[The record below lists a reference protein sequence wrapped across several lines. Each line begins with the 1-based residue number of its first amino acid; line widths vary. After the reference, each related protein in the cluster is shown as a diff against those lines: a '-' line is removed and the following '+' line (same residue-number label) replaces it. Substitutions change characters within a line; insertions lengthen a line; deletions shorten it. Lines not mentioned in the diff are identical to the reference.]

1 MPLNDFAPATR
12 AWFASAFPGGPTPVQ
27 QRAWAA
33 IRRGENALVV
43 APTGSGKTLA
53 AFLAAINRLVQD
65 AASERDA
72 PRDGHGPTGRP
83 TRTASV
89 GKARSRSARASR
101 RGVRVLYVS
110 PLKALGV
117 DVERNLRR
125 PLAGI
130 TAAAAELGSPA
141 VPVSVG
147 VRSGDTPAAER
158 RRLATRPPDILITTP
173 ESLYLMLT
181 SAVRATLRTVETVIV
196 DEIHSFAGAKRGTHL
211 ALSLERLDNLLKRPA
226 QRIGLSATVAPRA
239 EIARFLGGA
248 RPVTVIADDEP
259 ATPEVSVVV
268 PVADMTRVPATAD
281 RRSRMDRALASPLG
295 RGGRGGWGDR
305 GRVGQGGWGRAGRPG
320 RGDDAQAWRSDRALR
335 RAMAAGAAGPIDL
348 AGSAGLAGSAH
359 PAGPVNPAGPAGLAG
374 PVGSSGGGVDPAGLA
389 GPASPS
395 GGGDPSGPGDP
406 AGPGGTTASRGNG
419 GTAGQ
424 TTASIWPHIEEA
436 ILDQVLAHR
445 TTLVF
450 VNSRGAC
457 ERLTAHLNE
466 AWAMRVAAG
475 EGLGRSGGAS
485 REDEA
490 IGAVGGAGESG
501 ASREEPLAG
510 PPAGGAPTPAD
521 ITVEPTALTGAPSG
535 SARAAAVDADS
546 GRADSVEP
554 ACAPSAAPAE
564 PARHHESWEMARAC
578 GSPAPAEP
586 VLHHESWEM
595 GETRRSQ
602 ALPEGVPV
610 IARAHHG
617 SVSKEQRLAVER
629 ALKAGELRCVVATA
643 SLELGIDVG
652 SIDIVL
658 QVAPPPSV
666 ASGLQRVGRA
676 DHRVGGRPRGTI
688 YPIERTQLIDAVVAA
703 EGMRAG
709 AIERTVLVTNALDV
723 LAQQT
728 VAAASIEDLNADAW
742 YATVR
747 RAAPYAE
754 LPRAAFDSVLELLS
768 GGFASAD
775 LADLAPRL
783 TWDRDSGTL
792 TARPGA
798 QRAAVTASGTIP
810 DRGAFPVVLPEGAQD
825 GGRRRVGELD
835 EEMVNETAVGDI
847 ITLGTT
853 SWRVREIGADRVV
866 VDPAPGRSA
875 RLPFWRGEG
884 PGRPAATGAAKGAF
898 LREAAGL
905 VEGAGAGTASAVV
918 TGPLAQ
924 PDGPAVQPANSGASP
939 DAGAGPLAQL
949 AGPAVQ
955 PANPGAASAGPLA
968 RPDAGAG
975 PAAVP
980 ALVSRLAAAGLDAS
994 ARSNLIALLRE
1005 QRAATGVVPSDT
1017 ALVLERCEDDSGSL
1031 RLILHSPFGR
1041 RVHEPWAMGVRER
1054 VRRGLGI
1061 EPQVVAAD
1069 DGIVLQLPATTAAPG
1084 AELVTFDADELTRLV
1099 RSRIEETALFA
1110 ARFRECAARAL
1121 LMPGAAPGRRAPLW
1135 LQRVKAGQ
1143 LLEASRQ
1150 FRDFPVALE
1159 AARECLQDVYDLP
1172 ALACLM
1178 ERIAAGAVRVVEV
1191 TTRTPSPFAHPL
1203 LFGYTAALLYQEDL
1217 PHAERRARLLSLD
1230 PDTIA
1235 ALVGDAGV
1243 AGLLDAGVLA
1253 QVEAELQRLAPG
1265 RRARPDAEGVADLLR
1280 ELGPLTAAEVAQRL
1294 AWPDDGGG
1302 SPDPAGSEAA
1312 VGAAGATDAGAVV
1325 GGTGAVKAAGPAST
1339 ADAGTGAGC
1348 EAVVAGAA
1356 DAGAVGAA
1364 EMSLGGRVN
1373 AAGVVGDEAAGPA
1386 GAETESVG
1394 GTAVASGAVEPGA
1407 GQAGE
1412 QAVRMAQELLD
1423 SLAAARRAVPLRIAG
1438 RELWAGAADAVC
1450 LHRVLGVEIPDWAGG
1465 GAGAGAAPGG
1475 GAGTDVASSG
1485 GVPPGAGADGSVAPD
1500 VGVAPGVR
1508 RAEGARGPLAEL
1520 VLRCARSRTTVTAA
1534 GLAERFG
1541 VGAGL
1546 VEDALEELRA
1556 QDAVLRV
1563 GGVSAAPA
1571 APAAPADL
1579 AGLEGQV
1586 APAASEG
1593 QVAPADPA
1601 HATWMATTVFR
1612 RVRRRSLDAARRA
1625 VRPVPGEALQRLVL
1639 ERAGLAGARAD
1650 RIEDRDPLDVLAET
1664 LAALEGVPLPA
1675 AAWEGH
1681 VLPARVP
1688 GYRPGMLD
1696 ELLADGDVLWRI
1708 VPEEAG
1714 ERAGSTDAAGAGSGA
1729 ADAARA
1735 GGAAARGA
1743 PGGAPV
1749 HGAPGGAAARGAPGA
1764 GRASSPTAGPGRTGA
1779 AVGLIAFYPSDS
1791 PLAPVIGP
1799 LLTDEDAAGAGAW
1812 ASGAGG
1818 AGSVS
1823 ASSVNAAGGAGA
1835 SAEGTSAGTGSTS
1848 AGAGGAGVTG
1858 TGRGPL
1864 PEAVLRGLA
1873 TAPTFAPVRA
1883 ALQAGAAPARQRRV
1897 SSRRRRGRLTGLARA
1912 ASSSGIATGPWA
1924 ATTPG
1929 TPVPGAPGSGWS
1941 GALGVPRT
1949 AWFRL
1954 DPPEVGDEERAL
1966 AEVDSLLDRYG
1977 VLSRDVALAAGLPG
1991 GLTPLAP
1998 VLRRMED
2005 VGALLRGP
2013 FVEGLGPAQLAA
2025 ADVVDRLRALA
2036 APAESPDASGS
2047 ALSDEVDGDTALVR
2061 TRRAGAEA
2069 APGSPEQERA
2079 VRRAEADAVVLDAR
2093 DPACLAGGL
2102 LPWPKAALPPGL
2114 ADGVPGKVERPARRS
2129 GASVVLIDGRPVLY
2143 AVENWRTLTSFTA
2156 DADELERAVAAL
2168 AGVERAAAART
2179 GRMPRRVVERLNGV
2193 PALEA
2198 GVGELL
2204 GRAGLVLDP
2213 RGMRLR
2219 LNPYGRG

>member
-1 MPLNDFAPATR
+1 M
-12 AWFASAFPGGPTPVQ
+12 
-27 QRAWAA
+27 
-33 IRRGENALVV
+33 
-43 APTGSGKTLA
+43 
-53 AFLAAINRLVQD
+53 
-65 AASERDA
+65 
-72 PRDGHGPTGRP
+72 
-83 TRTASV
+83 
-89 GKARSRSARASR
+89 
-101 RGVRVLYVS
+101 
-110 PLKALGV
+110 
-117 DVERNLRR
+117 
-125 PLAGI
+125 
-130 TAAAAELGSPA
+130 
-141 VPVSVG
+141 
-147 VRSGDTPAAER
+147 
-158 RRLATRPPDILITTP
+158 
-173 ESLYLMLT
+173 
-181 SAVRATLRTVETVIV
+181 
-196 DEIHSFAGAKRGTHL
+196 
-211 ALSLERLDNLLKRPA
+211 
-226 QRIGLSATVAPRA
+226 
-239 EIARFLGGA
+239 
-248 RPVTVIADDEP
+248 
-259 ATPEVSVVV
+259 
-268 PVADMTRVPATAD
+268 
-281 RRSRMDRALASPLG
+281 
-295 RGGRGGWGDR
+295 
-305 GRVGQGGWGRAGRPG
+305 
-320 RGDDAQAWRSDRALR
+320 
-335 RAMAAGAAGPIDL
+335 
-348 AGSAGLAGSAH
+348 
-359 PAGPVNPAGPAGLAG
+359 
-374 PVGSSGGGVDPAGLA
+374 
-389 GPASPS
+389 
-395 GGGDPSGPGDP
+395 
-406 AGPGGTTASRGNG
+406 
-419 GTAGQ
+419 
-424 TTASIWPHIEEA
+424 TASIWPHIEEA

-466 AWAMRVAAG
+466 AWAMRVATG
-475 EGLGRSGGAS
+475 EGLGRSGGAGGEGLGRS
-485 REDEA
+485 GEA
-490 IGAVGGAGESG
+490 GG
-501 ASREEPLAG
+501 EEPSTG
-510 PPAGGAPTPAD
+510 PPADGAPTPAD
-521 ITVEPTALTGAPSG
+521 ITFEPTALTGAPSG
-535 SARAAAVDADS
+535 PARAAAVDADS

-564 PARHHESWEMARAC
+564 P
-578 GSPAPAEP
+578 

-595 GETRRSQ
+595 GETKRSQ
-602 ALPEGVPV
+602 ALPEGAPV

-643 SLELGIDVG
+643 SLELGIDMG

-728 VAAASIEDLNADAW
+728 VAAASVEDLDADAW

-747 RAAPYAE
+747 RAAPYAG

-783 TWDRDSGTL
+783 TWDRDSGAL

-905 VEGAGAGTASAVV
+905 VDGAGARTGTVSAVV
-918 TGPLAQ
+918 TGP
-924 PDGPAVQPANSGASP
+924 S
-939 DAGAGPLAQL
+939 
-949 AGPAVQ
+949 VQ

-975 PAAVP
+975 PAAAH

-1017 ALVLERCEDDSGSL
+1017 ALVLERCEDESGSL

-1061 EPQVVAAD
+1061 EPQVVVAD

-1121 LMPGAAPGRRAPLW
+1121 LMPGAAPGHRAPLW
-1135 LQRVKAGQ
+1135 LQRIKAGQ

-1172 ALACLM
+1172 ALASLM
-1178 ERIAAGAVRVVEV
+1178 ERIAAGAVRVVEA
-1191 TTRTPSPFAHPL
+1191 TTRTPSPFAHPF

-1243 AGLLDAGVLA
+1243 AELLDAGVLA
-1253 QVEAELQRLAPG
+1253 RVEAELQRLAPG

-1280 ELGPLTAAEVAQRL
+1280 ELGPLTAAEVSRRL
-1294 AWPDDGGG
+1294 AWPDGGG
-1302 SPDPAGSEAA
+1302 DGPDPAGSE
-1312 VGAAGATDAGAVV
+1312 VVAAGAEAGTV

-1373 AAGVVGDEAAGPA
+1373 AAGVVGDEAAGPTSATDAGAGSEAAGPA

-1412 QAVRMAQELLD
+1412 QAVRAAQELLD

-1563 GGVSAAPA
+1563 GGASADPVTPA
-1571 APAAPADL
+1571 GSAGQADPAASADPADSEGQVDPADPVAPAAPADP
-1579 AGLEGQV
+1579 A
-1586 APAASEG
+1586 APA
-1593 QVAPADPA
+1593 VPAR
-1601 HATWMATTVFR
+1601 ATWMATDVFR

-1625 VRPVPGEALQRLVL
+1625 VRPVPGQALQRLVL

-1650 RIEDRDPLDVLAET
+1650 RTENRDPLDALAET

-1696 ELLADGDVLWRI
+1696 ELLADGDVLWRL

-1714 ERAGSTDAAGAGSGA
+1714 ERAGSADTAGAGSGA
-1729 ADAARA
+1729 ADAAMA
-1735 GGAAARGA
+1735 GVAPARGT
-1743 PGGAPV
+1743 PGGAP
-1749 HGAPGGAAARGAPGA
+1749 ARGVPGA
-1764 GRASSPTAGPGRTGA
+1764 RRTASQAAGPGRAGA

-1799 LLTDEDAAGAGAW
+1799 LLADGDA
-1812 ASGAGG
+1812 
-1818 AGSVS
+1818 
-1823 ASSVNAAGGAGA
+1823 
-1835 SAEGTSAGTGSTS
+1835 ES
-1848 AGAGGAGVTG
+1848 AGAGGAVGSAG
-1858 TGRGPL
+1858 AGNGGAGPL
-1864 PEAVLRGLA
+1864 PAAVLRGLA

-1883 ALQAGAAPARQRRV
+1883 ALRAGAAPARQRRV

-1912 ASSSGIATGPWA
+1912 ASSSGIAAGPQA
-1924 ATTPG
+1924 ATAPG
-1929 TPVPGAPGSGWS
+1929 TS
-1941 GALGVPRT
+1941 GAGWAGTLGAPRT

-1991 GLTPLAP
+1991 GLAPLMP

-2005 VGALLRGP
+2005 VGALLRGL

-2036 APAESPDASGS
+2036 APADGPDASRS
-2047 ALSDEVDGDTALVR
+2047 TFSYEIDGDTVDLVR
-2061 TRRAGAEA
+2061 ECRSRRASAGAEA
-2069 APGSPEQERA
+2069 EAETAAAFPGRERTGA
-2079 VRRAEADAVVLDAR
+2079 GADLVVLDVR
-2093 DPACLAGGL
+2093 DPACLVGDL
-2102 LPWPKAALPPGL
+2102 LPWPEAALPPGL
-2114 ADGVPGKVERPARRS
+2114 AGEAPGEVERPARRA
-2129 GASVVLIDGRPVLY
+2129 GASVVLVDGRPVLH
-2143 AVENWRTLTSFTA
+2143 AVESWRTLTSFTA
-2156 DADELERAVAAL
+2156 DAEELERAVAAL
-2168 AGVERAAAART
+2168 AGAERTAAAWGT

-2198 GVGELL
+2198 GVSGLL
-2204 GRAGLVLDP
+2204 GRVGLVLDP
-2213 RGMRLR
+2213 RGMRLH
-2219 LNPYGRG
+2219 LDPYGRG

>member
-1 MPLNDFAPATR
+1 M
-12 AWFASAFPGGPTPVQ
+12 
-27 QRAWAA
+27 
-33 IRRGENALVV
+33 
-43 APTGSGKTLA
+43 
-53 AFLAAINRLVQD
+53 
-65 AASERDA
+65 
-72 PRDGHGPTGRP
+72 
-83 TRTASV
+83 
-89 GKARSRSARASR
+89 
-101 RGVRVLYVS
+101 
-110 PLKALGV
+110 
-117 DVERNLRR
+117 
-125 PLAGI
+125 
-130 TAAAAELGSPA
+130 
-141 VPVSVG
+141 
-147 VRSGDTPAAER
+147 RSGDTPAAER

-211 ALSLERLDNLLKRPA
+211 ALSLERLDNLLDRPA

-281 RRSRMDRALASPLG
+281 RRSRMDRALAGPLG

-305 GRVGQGGWGRAGRPG
+305 GRAGQGGWGRTGQGGWGRAGRPG

-348 AGSAGLAGSAH
+348 AGSAG
-359 PAGPVNPAGPAGLAG
+359 PVG
-374 PVGSSGGGVDPAGLA
+374 PVG
-389 GPASPS
+389 PS
-395 GGGDPSGPGDP
+395 GGIDPAGPGDP
-406 AGPGGTTASRGNG
+406 AKPGGTTSSSGNG

-424 TTASIWPHIEEA
+424 MTASIWPHIEEA

-466 AWAMRVAAG
+466 AWAMRVAAE
-475 EGLGRSGGAS
+475 EGLGRSG
-485 REDEA
+485 
-490 IGAVGGAGESG
+490 G

-521 ITVEPTALTGAPSG
+521 ITVEPTVLTGAPSG
-535 SARAAAVDADS
+535 PARAAAVDADS

-554 ACAPSAAPAE
+554 ACAPSA
-564 PARHHESWEMARAC
+564 
-578 GSPAPAEP
+578 APAEP

-643 SLELGIDVG
+643 SLELGIDMG

-728 VAAASIEDLNADAW
+728 VAAASVEDLNADAW

-747 RAAPYAE
+747 RAAPYAG

-775 LADLAPRL
+775 LADLAPHL

-835 EEMVNETAVGDI
+835 EEMVNETAVGDV

-853 SWRVREIGADRVV
+853 SWRVREIGADRVI

-905 VEGAGAGTASAVV
+905 VEGSGTGTAGAIV

-924 PDGPAVQPANSGASP
+924 LAGPTAVP
-939 DAGAGPLAQL
+939 DAGAGPLAQPVGL
-949 AGPAVQ
+949 VEGAQ
-955 PANPGAASAGPLA
+955 PAAN
-968 RPDAGAG
+968 DG
-975 PAAVP
+975 PAAAP

-1005 QRAATGVVPSDT
+1005 QRAATGVLPSDT
-1017 ALVLERCEDDSGSL
+1017 VLVLERCEDESGSL

-1061 EPQVVAAD
+1061 EPQVVVAD

-1172 ALACLM
+1172 ALASLM
-1178 ERIAAGAVRVVEV
+1178 ERIAAGAVRVVEA

-1243 AGLLDAGVLA
+1243 AELLDAGVLA
-1253 QVEAELQRLAPG
+1253 RVEAELQRLAPG

-1280 ELGPLTAAEVAQRL
+1280 ELGPLTAAEVSRRL
-1294 AWPDDGGG
+1294 AWPDGGG
-1302 SPDPAGSEAA
+1302 DSPDPAGSEAA
-1312 VGAAGATDAGAVV
+1312 VGAADAGTGAGCEAVAGAAGAEAI

-1373 AAGVVGDEAAGPA
+1373 AAGVVGDEAAGPTSATDAGAGSEAAGPA

-1412 QAVRMAQELLD
+1412 QAVRAAQELLD

-1500 VGVAPGVR
+1500 AGAASGVR

-1639 ERAGLAGARAD
+1639 ERAGLAGVRAD
-1650 RIEDRDPLDVLAET
+1650 RTEDRDPLDVLAET

-1708 VPEEAG
+1708 VPVVPEDAG
-1714 ERAGSTDAAGAGSGA
+1714 ERAGSADAAGAGSGT
-1729 ADAARA
+1729 ADVALA
-1735 GGAAARGA
+1735 GGAAAREAPGGAPVHGVPGGIAARGA

-1749 HGAPGGAAARGAPGA
+1749 HRALGA

-1941 GALGVPRT
+1941 GALGAPRT

-2047 ALSDEVDGDTALVR
+2047 TPSDEVDGDTALVR
-2061 TRRAGAEA
+2061 RRRAGAEA
-2069 APGSPEQERA
+2069 APGSPGQERA
-2079 VRRAEADAVVLDAR
+2079 MRRAEADVVVLDAR

-2102 LPWPKAALPPGL
+2102 LLWPKAALPPGL

-2129 GASVVLIDGRPVLY
+2129 GASVVLIDGKPVLY

-2168 AGVERAAAART
+2168 AGVERAATART

-2198 GVGELL
+2198 GVSELL

-2219 LNPYGRG
+2219 LNPYGQS

>member
-12 AWFASAFPGGPTPVQ
+12 TWFASAFPGGPTPVQ

-53 AFLAAINRLVQD
+53 AFLAAIDRLVQD

-281 RRSRMDRALASPLG
+281 RRSRMDRALAGPLG

-305 GRVGQGGWGRAGRPG
+305 GRTGQGGWGRAGRPG
-320 RGDDAQAWRSDRALR
+320 RGDDAQAWRSDRVLR

-348 AGSAGLAGSAH
+348 AG
-359 PAGPVNPAGPAGLAG
+359 PAGPVG
-374 PVGSSGGGVDPAGLA
+374 PVG
-389 GPASPS
+389 PS
-395 GGGDPSGPGDP
+395 GGIDPAGPGDP
-406 AGPGGTTASRGNG
+406 AKPGGTTSSSGNG

-424 TTASIWPHIEEA
+424 MTASIWPHIEEA

-475 EGLGRSGGAS
+475 EGFGRSGGAG

-501 ASREEPLAG
+501 AGREEPLAG

-521 ITVEPTALTGAPSG
+521 ITVEPTVLTGAPSG
-535 SARAAAVDADS
+535 PARAAAVDADS

-554 ACAPSAAPAE
+554 ACAPSA
-564 PARHHESWEMARAC
+564 
-578 GSPAPAEP
+578 APAEP

-643 SLELGIDVG
+643 SLELGIDMG

-747 RAAPYAE
+747 RAAPYAG

-810 DRGAFPVVLPEGAQD
+810 DRGAVPVVLPEGAQD

-905 VEGAGAGTASAVV
+905 VEGVGAGTVSAVV
-918 TGPLAQ
+918 TGPSA
-924 PDGPAVQPANSGASP
+924 A
-939 DAGAGPLAQL
+939 
-949 AGPAVQ
+949 

-975 PAAVP
+975 PAAAP

-1017 ALVLERCEDDSGSL
+1017 VLVLERCEDESGSL

-1061 EPQVVAAD
+1061 EPQVVVAD

-1110 ARFRECAARAL
+1110 ARFRECAARTL
-1121 LMPGAAPGRRAPLW
+1121 LMPGAAPGHRAPLW
-1135 LQRVKAGQ
+1135 LQRIKAGQ

-1150 FRDFPVALE
+1150 FRDFPVAME

-1172 ALACLM
+1172 ALASLM
-1178 ERIAAGAVRVVEV
+1178 ERIAAGAVRVVEA
-1191 TTRTPSPFAHPL
+1191 TTRVPSPFAHPL

-1243 AGLLDAGVLA
+1243 AELLDAGVLA
-1253 QVEAELQRLAPG
+1253 RVEAELQRLAPG

-1280 ELGPLTAAEVAQRL
+1280 ELGPLTAAEVSRRL
-1294 AWPDDGGG
+1294 AWPDGGG
-1302 SPDPAGSEAA
+1302 DSPDPAGSEVVAA
-1312 VGAAGATDAGAVV
+1312 RAEAI
-1325 GGTGAVKAAGPAST
+1325 GGTGAVK
-1339 ADAGTGAGC
+1339 
-1348 EAVVAGAA
+1348 
-1356 DAGAVGAA
+1356 
-1364 EMSLGGRVN
+1364 
-1373 AAGVVGDEAAGPA
+1373 AAGPA

-1412 QAVRMAQELLD
+1412 QAVRAAQELLD

-1450 LHRVLGVEIPDWAGG
+1450 LYRVLGVEIPDWAGG

-1475 GAGTDVASSG
+1475 GAGTDVASSSG
-1485 GVPPGAGADGSVAPD
+1485 APPGAGADGSVAPD
-1500 VGVAPGVR
+1500 AGAASGVR

-1520 VLRCARSRTTVTAA
+1520 VLRCARSRTTFTAA

-1571 APAAPADL
+1571 APADL
-1579 AGLEGQV
+1579 AGLEGQL
-1586 APAASEG
+1586 APADPEGPARLADSADLADPEG
-1593 QVAPADPA
+1593 QLAPADPA
-1601 HATWMATTVFR
+1601 RATWMATTVFR

-1729 ADAARA
+1729 ADAALA
-1735 GGAAARGA
+1735 SGAAARGA
-1743 PGGAPV
+1743 PGSAPA
-1749 HGAPGGAAARGAPGA
+1749 HGAPGDIAARGAPGA
-1764 GRASSPTAGPGRTGA
+1764 GRASSPTAGSGRAGA
-1779 AVGLIAFYPSDS
+1779 ASIGLIAFYPSDS

-1799 LLTDEDAAGAGAW
+1799 LLTDEDAAGASDW

-1848 AGAGGAGVTG
+1848 AGAGGAGVAG

-1929 TPVPGAPGSGWS
+1929 TPVPGTPGAGAPAAGWAGAPG
-1941 GALGVPRT
+1941 APRT

-1954 DPPEVGDEERAL
+1954 DMPEVGDEERAL

-2047 ALSDEVDGDTALVR
+2047 TPSDEVDGDTALVR

-2069 APGSPEQERA
+2069 APGSPERERA
-2079 VRRAEADAVVLDAR
+2079 MRRAEADVVVLDAR

-2156 DADELERAVAAL
+2156 DADELERAVAVL
-2168 AGVERAAAART
+2168 AGAERAAAART

-2219 LNPYGRG
+2219 LNPYGQS

>member
-12 AWFASAFPGGPTPVQ
+12 TWFASAFPGGPTPVQ

-53 AFLAAINRLVQD
+53 AFLAAIDRLVQD

-281 RRSRMDRALASPLG
+281 RRSRMDRALAGPLG

-305 GRVGQGGWGRAGRPG
+305 GRAGRGGWGRTGRGGWGRTGRGGWGRAGRPG

-348 AGSAGLAGSAH
+348 AGSAG
-359 PAGPVNPAGPAGLAG
+359 PVG
-374 PVGSSGGGVDPAGLA
+374 PVG
-389 GPASPS
+389 PS
-395 GGGDPSGPGDP
+395 GGIEPAGPGDP
-406 AGPGGTTASRGNG
+406 AKPGGTTSSSGNG

-424 TTASIWPHIEEA
+424 MTASIWPHIEEA

-475 EGLGRSGGAS
+475 EDLGRSGGA
-485 REDEA
+485 
-490 IGAVGGAGESG
+490 G
-501 ASREEPLAG
+501 REEPLAG

-535 SARAAAVDADS
+535 PARAAAVDADS

-564 PARHHESWEMARAC
+564 PARHHESWEMARAS
-578 GSPAPAEP
+578 GSPASPRP

-595 GETRRSQ
+595 GETMRSQ

-643 SLELGIDVG
+643 SLELGIDMG

-703 EGMRAG
+703 EGMRAS

-905 VEGAGAGTASAVV
+905 TEGVGAGTVSAVV
-918 TGPLAQ
+918 TGPSA
-924 PDGPAVQPANSGASP
+924 
-939 DAGAGPLAQL
+939 
-949 AGPAVQ
+949 Q

-975 PAAVP
+975 PSAAP
-980 ALVSRLAAAGLDAS
+980 AGPSALAGPSAQPANPGAVVTGPSAAPDLVSRLAAAGLDAS

-1017 ALVLERCEDDSGSL
+1017 VLVLERCEDESGSL

-1054 VRRGLGI
+1054 VRRGLSI
-1061 EPQVVAAD
+1061 EPQVVVAD

-1121 LMPGAAPGRRAPLW
+1121 LMPGAAPGHRAPLW

-1172 ALACLM
+1172 ALASLM
-1178 ERIAAGAVRVVEV
+1178 ERIAAGTVRVVEV

-1243 AGLLDAGVLA
+1243 AELLDAGVLA
-1253 QVEAELQRLAPG
+1253 RVEAELQRLAPG

-1280 ELGPLTAAEVAQRL
+1280 ELGPLTAAEVARRL
-1294 AWPDDGGG
+1294 AWPDGGG
-1302 SPDPAGSEAA
+1302 DGPDPASA
-1312 VGAAGATDAGAVV
+1312 
-1325 GGTGAVKAAGPAST
+1325 
-1339 ADAGTGAGC
+1339 ADAGTGAAGAMTVGGVAGGTG
-1348 EAVVAGAA
+1348 AVSKAAGPAGAA
-1356 DAGAVGAA
+1356 DAGAGTGVGNETVAGAVGATDADVGAA
-1364 EMSLGGRVN
+1364 EMGLGGRVN
-1373 AAGVVGDEAAGPA
+1373 AAGVVGDEAAGLTSAADAGAGCEAAGPV

-1407 GQAGE
+1407 GRAGEQAGE
-1412 QAVRMAQELLD
+1412 QAVRAAQELLD

-1500 VGVAPGVR
+1500 AGAAPGVR

-1520 VLRCARSRTTVTAA
+1520 VLRCARSRTTFTAA

-1571 APAAPADL
+1571 DL
-1579 AGLEGQV
+1579 AGFEGQA

-1601 HATWMATTVFR
+1601 RATWMATTVFR

-1735 GGAAARGA
+1735 GGAAARRAPGSAPAHGAPGDIAARGA

-1749 HGAPGGAAARGAPGA
+1749 HRALGA
-1764 GRASSPTAGPGRTGA
+1764 GRASSPTAGSGRAGA
-1779 AVGLIAFYPSDS
+1779 VSIGLIAFYPSDS

-1799 LLTDEDAAGAGAW
+1799 LLTDEDAAGASAW
-1812 ASGAGG
+1812 AAGTGG
-1818 AGSVS
+1818 ASNVS
-1823 ASSVNAAGGAGA
+1823 AAGGVN
-1835 SAEGTSAGTGSTS
+1835 
-1848 AGAGGAGVTG
+1848 AGAGGASAGSGSASTSAGGAGVAG

-1912 ASSSGIATGPWA
+1912 ASSSGIAMGPWA

-1929 TPVPGAPGSGWS
+1929 TPVPGTPGAGAPAAGWA
-1941 GALGVPRT
+1941 GALGAPRT

-1954 DPPEVGDEERAL
+1954 DMPEVGDEERAL

-2047 ALSDEVDGDTALVR
+2047 TPSDEVDGDTALVR

-2069 APGSPEQERA
+2069 APGSPERERA
-2079 VRRAEADAVVLDAR
+2079 MRRAEADVVVLDAR

-2156 DADELERAVAAL
+2156 DADELERAVAVL
-2168 AGVERAAAART
+2168 AGAERAAAART

-2219 LNPYGRG
+2219 LNPYGQG

>member
-1 MPLNDFAPATR
+1 MLAPLRQVAGQVAAGHRARRRASILGVVPLNDFAPATR

-53 AFLAAINRLVQD
+53 AFLAAIDRLVRD
-65 AASERDA
+65 AALERET
-72 PRDGHGPTGRP
+72 PRGGHGPTGHGPTGRP

-89 GKARSRSARASR
+89 GKARSRRARASR

-196 DEIHSFAGAKRGTHL
+196 DEIHSFASAKRGTHL
-211 ALSLERLDNLLKRPA
+211 ALSLERLDNLLDRPA

-268 PVADMTRVPATAD
+268 PVSDMTRVPATAD

-305 GRVGQGGWGRAGRPG
+305 GRTGQGGWGRAGRPG

-348 AGSAGLAGSAH
+348 AG
-359 PAGPVNPAGPAGLAG
+359 PAGPVG
-374 PVGSSGGGVDPAGLA
+374 PVGPLGGIDPA
-389 GPASPS
+389 
-395 GGGDPSGPGDP
+395 GPGDP
-406 AGPGGTTASRGNG
+406 AKLGGTTASSGNG

-424 TTASIWPHIEEA
+424 MTASIWPHIEEA

-466 AWAMRVAAG
+466 AWAMRVASG
-475 EGLGRSGGAS
+475 EGLGRSG
-485 REDEA
+485 
-490 IGAVGGAGESG
+490 G

-554 ACAPSAAPAE
+554 ACAPSAAL
-564 PARHHESWEMARAC
+564 
-578 GSPAPAEP
+578 AEP

-595 GETRRSQ
+595 GETRRAQ
-602 ALPEGVPV
+602 PLPEGVPV

-643 SLELGIDVG
+643 SLELGIDMG

-728 VAAASIEDLNADAW
+728 VAAASVEDLNADAW

-747 RAAPYAE
+747 RAAPYAG

-810 DRGAFPVVLPEGAQD
+810 DRGAFPVLLPEGAQD

-905 VEGAGAGTASAVV
+905 VDGAGARTGTVSAVV
-918 TGPLAQ
+918 TGP
-924 PDGPAVQPANSGASP
+924 S
-939 DAGAGPLAQL
+939 
-949 AGPAVQ
+949 VQ

-975 PAAVP
+975 PSAAP
-980 ALVSRLAAAGLDAS
+980 DLVSRLAAAGLDAS

-1017 ALVLERCEDDSGSL
+1017 VLVLERCEDDSGSL

-1061 EPQVVAAD
+1061 EPQVVVAD

-1099 RSRIEETALFA
+1099 RSRIEETSLFA

-1121 LMPGAAPGRRAPLW
+1121 LMPGAAPGHRAPLW
-1135 LQRVKAGQ
+1135 LQRIKAGQ

-1178 ERIAAGAVRVVEV
+1178 ERIAAGAVRVVEA

-1243 AGLLDAGVLA
+1243 AELLDAGVLA
-1253 QVEAELQRLAPG
+1253 RVEAELQRLAPG

-1312 VGAAGATDAGAVV
+1312 VGAAGATDAGAV

-1465 GAGAGAAPGG
+1465 GAGADVAPGTDVAPGAGAAPGG

-1485 GVPPGAGADGSVAPD
+1485 GAPPGAGADGSVAPD
-1500 VGVAPGVR
+1500 AGAAPGVR

-1534 GLAERFG
+1534 GLAKRFG

-1556 QDAVLRV
+1556 QDAVLRIS
-1563 GGVSAAPA
+1563 GVPA
-1571 APAAPADL
+1571 APTRLADS
-1579 AGLEGQV
+1579 AGLEGQL
-1586 APAASEG
+1586 AL
-1593 QVAPADPA
+1593 ADPA

-1714 ERAGSTDAAGAGSGA
+1714 ERAGSTDAAGTGSGA
-1729 ADAARA
+1729 ADAALA

-1743 PGGAPV
+1743 PG
-1749 HGAPGGAAARGAPGA
+1749 AR
-1764 GRASSPTAGPGRTGA
+1764 RTASQAAGPGRAGA
-1779 AVGLIAFYPSDS
+1779 AVGPIAFYPSDS

-1799 LLTDEDAAGAGAW
+1799 LLTDEDAAGTGTW
-1812 ASGAGG
+1812 VSGAGG
-1818 AGSVS
+1818 VGSVS
-1823 ASSVNAAGGAGA
+1823 ASSVNAAGGASA
-1835 SAEGTSAGTGSTS
+1835 SAEGASASAEGASAGSGSTS
-1848 AGAGGAGVTG
+1848 ASAGGAGVTG
-1858 TGRGPL
+1858 TGQGPL

-2036 APAESPDASGS
+2036 APAESPDVSGS
-2047 ALSDEVDGDTALVR
+2047 TPSDEVDGDTALVR
-2061 TRRAGAEA
+2061 ARRAGAEA
-2069 APGSPEQERA
+2069 APGSPGQEHA
-2079 VRRAEADAVVLDAR
+2079 MRRAEADVVVLDAR

-2168 AGVERAAAART
+2168 AGVERAATART

>member
-1 MPLNDFAPATR
+1 M
-12 AWFASAFPGGPTPVQ
+12 
-27 QRAWAA
+27 
-33 IRRGENALVV
+33 
-43 APTGSGKTLA
+43 
-53 AFLAAINRLVQD
+53 
-65 AASERDA
+65 
-72 PRDGHGPTGRP
+72 
-83 TRTASV
+83 
-89 GKARSRSARASR
+89 
-101 RGVRVLYVS
+101 
-110 PLKALGV
+110 
-117 DVERNLRR
+117 
-125 PLAGI
+125 
-130 TAAAAELGSPA
+130 
-141 VPVSVG
+141 
-147 VRSGDTPAAER
+147 
-158 RRLATRPPDILITTP
+158 
-173 ESLYLMLT
+173 
-181 SAVRATLRTVETVIV
+181 
-196 DEIHSFAGAKRGTHL
+196 
-211 ALSLERLDNLLKRPA
+211 
-226 QRIGLSATVAPRA
+226 
-239 EIARFLGGA
+239 
-248 RPVTVIADDEP
+248 
-259 ATPEVSVVV
+259 
-268 PVADMTRVPATAD
+268 
-281 RRSRMDRALASPLG
+281 
-295 RGGRGGWGDR
+295 
-305 GRVGQGGWGRAGRPG
+305 
-320 RGDDAQAWRSDRALR
+320 
-335 RAMAAGAAGPIDL
+335 
-348 AGSAGLAGSAH
+348 
-359 PAGPVNPAGPAGLAG
+359 
-374 PVGSSGGGVDPAGLA
+374 
-389 GPASPS
+389 
-395 GGGDPSGPGDP
+395 
-406 AGPGGTTASRGNG
+406 
-419 GTAGQ
+419 
-424 TTASIWPHIEEA
+424 TASIWPHIEEA

-485 REDEA
+485 RE
-490 IGAVGGAGESG
+490 
-501 ASREEPLAG
+501 EPLAG

-521 ITVEPTALTGAPSG
+521 ITVEPTVLTGAPSG
-535 SARAAAVDADS
+535 PARAAAVDADS

-554 ACAPSAAPAE
+554 ACAPSA
-564 PARHHESWEMARAC
+564 
-578 GSPAPAEP
+578 APAEP

-643 SLELGIDVG
+643 SLELGIDMG

-742 YATVR
+742 YAAVR
-747 RAAPYAE
+747 RAAPYTG

-905 VEGAGAGTASAVV
+905 VEGAGARTGTAAGLTEGSGTGTAGASV

-924 PDGPAVQPANSGASP
+924 PAGPLAQPANPGAALAGPSAPAGPLAQLAGPAASP
-939 DAGAGPLAQL
+939 DAGAGPLAQP
-949 AGPAVQ
+949 AGSGAQ
-955 PANPGAASAGPLA
+955 PAAN
-968 RPDAGAG
+968 AG
-975 PAAVP
+975 PAAAP

-1061 EPQVVAAD
+1061 EPQVVVAD
-1069 DGIVLQLPATTAAPG
+1069 DGIVLQLPATTTAPG

-1178 ERIAAGAVRVVEV
+1178 ERIAAGAVRVVEA
-1191 TTRTPSPFAHPL
+1191 TTRVPSPFAHPL

-1243 AGLLDAGVLA
+1243 AELLDAGVLA
-1253 QVEAELQRLAPG
+1253 RVEAELQRLAPG

-1280 ELGPLTAAEVAQRL
+1280 ELGPLTAAEVSRRL
-1294 AWPDDGGG
+1294 AWPDGGGG
-1302 SPDPAGSEAA
+1302 SPDPASA
-1312 VGAAGATDAGAVV
+1312 
-1325 GGTGAVKAAGPAST
+1325 

-1348 EAVVAGAA
+1348 EAVAGAAGAEAIGGTGAVKAAGPTSAA
-1356 DAGAVGAA
+1356 DAGAG
-1364 EMSLGGRVN
+1364 S
-1373 AAGVVGDEAAGPA
+1373 EAAGPA

-1412 QAVRMAQELLD
+1412 QAVRAAQELLD

-1500 VGVAPGVR
+1500 AGAASGVR

-1571 APAAPADL
+1571 APADL
-1579 AGLEGQV
+1579 AGLEGQL
-1586 APAASEG
+1586 APAGSEG
-1593 QVAPADPA
+1593 PARLADSADLADPEGQLALADPA
-1601 HATWMATTVFR
+1601 RATWMATTVFR
-1612 RVRRRSLDAARRA
+1612 RVRRRSLDAARWA

-1743 PGGAPV
+1743 PGSAPA
-1749 HGAPGGAAARGAPGA
+1749 HGAPGDIAARGAPGA
-1764 GRASSPTAGPGRTGA
+1764 VRAPSPTAGPGRTGA

-1848 AGAGGAGVTG
+1848 AGAGGAGVAG

-1912 ASSSGIATGPWA
+1912 ASSSGIAMGPWA

-1929 TPVPGAPGSGWS
+1929 TPVPGTPGAGAPAAGWA
-1941 GALGVPRT
+1941 GALGAPRN

-1954 DPPEVGDEERAL
+1954 DMPEVGDEERAL

-2047 ALSDEVDGDTALVR
+2047 TPSDEVDGDTALVR

-2069 APGSPEQERA
+2069 APGSPERERA
-2079 VRRAEADAVVLDAR
+2079 MRRAEADVVVLDAR

-2156 DADELERAVAAL
+2156 DADELERAVAVL
-2168 AGVERAAAART
+2168 AGAERAAAART

-2219 LNPYGRG
+2219 LNPYGQG

>member
-1 MPLNDFAPATR
+1 MESADSAGSAGPVEPAGPAPPAERAGPAGPAPSSGPALCGFASATR
-12 AWFASAFPGGPTPVQ
+12 AWFASAFPAGPTTVQ

-53 AFLAAINRLVQD
+53 AFLAAVDRLGRR
-65 AASERDA
+65 SERPVRKD
-72 PRDGHGPTGRP
+72 
-83 TRTASV
+83 
-89 GKARSRSARASR
+89 

-110 PLKALGV
+110 PLKALGA

-130 TAAAAELGSPA
+130 TAAAAGLGSPA

-211 ALSLERLDNLLKRPA
+211 ALSLERLDALLKRPA

-259 ATPEVSVVV
+259 ATPEVDVVV
-268 PVADMTRVPATAD
+268 PVADMARVPATAD
-281 RRSRMDRALASPLG
+281 RRSRMDRALAGPLG
-295 RGGRGGWGDR
+295 RGGRGER
-305 GRVGQGGWGRAGRPG
+305 GRAGRGGRGRAGRPG

-335 RAMAAGAAGPIDL
+335 RAMA
-348 AGSAGLAGSAH
+348 S
-359 PAGPVNPAGPAGLAG
+359 
-374 PVGSSGGGVDPAGLA
+374 
-389 GPASPS
+389 
-395 GGGDPSGPGDP
+395 
-406 AGPGGTTASRGNG
+406 GTTASRGNG

-424 TTASIWPHIEEA
+424 LTASIWPHIEEA

-466 AWAMRVAAG
+466 AWAMRVATG

-485 REDEA
+485 RED
-490 IGAVGGAGESG
+490 GAAGEGLGRSGGAGG
-501 ASREEPLAG
+501 EEPSTGPPAG
-510 PPAGGAPTPAD
+510 GAPTPAGGAPTPAD
-521 ITVEPTALTGAPSG
+521 ITFEPTALTGAPSG
-535 SARAAAVDADS
+535 PARAAAVDADS

-564 PARHHESWEMARAC
+564 P
-578 GSPAPAEP
+578 

-595 GETRRSQ
+595 GVTKRSQ
-602 ALPEGVPV
+602 VLPEGAPV

-643 SLELGIDVG
+643 SLELGIDMG

-728 VAAASIEDLNADAW
+728 VAAASIEDVDADAW

-747 RAAPYAE
+747 RAAPYAG

-905 VEGAGAGTASAVV
+905 VEGVGAGTAGAVV
-918 TGPLAQ
+918 TGPSA
-924 PDGPAVQPANSGASP
+924 
-939 DAGAGPLAQL
+939 
-949 AGPAVQ
+949 Q

-968 RPDAGAG
+968 QPDAGAG
-975 PAAVP
+975 PSAAP
-980 ALVSRLAAAGLDAS
+980 DLVSRLAAAGLDAS

-1017 ALVLERCEDDSGSL
+1017 VLVLERCEDESGSL

-1061 EPQVVAAD
+1061 EPQVVVAD

-1121 LMPGAAPGRRAPLW
+1121 LMPGAAPGHRAPLW
-1135 LQRVKAGQ
+1135 LQRIKAGQ

-1172 ALACLM
+1172 ALASLM
-1178 ERIAAGAVRVVEV
+1178 ERIAAGAVRVVEA

-1243 AGLLDAGVLA
+1243 AELLDAGVLA
-1253 QVEAELQRLAPG
+1253 RVEAELQRLAPG

-1280 ELGPLTAAEVAQRL
+1280 ELGPLTAAEVARRL
-1294 AWPDDGGG
+1294 AWPDGGG
-1302 SPDPAGSEAA
+1302 DGPDPASA
-1312 VGAAGATDAGAVV
+1312 
-1325 GGTGAVKAAGPAST
+1325 

-1386 GAETESVG
+1386 SAADAGAGSEAAGPAGAETESVG
-1394 GTAVASGAVEPGA
+1394 GTAVASGAVEPSA

-1412 QAVRMAQELLD
+1412 QAVRAAQELLD

-1450 LHRVLGVEIPDWAGG
+1450 LHRVLGVEIPNWAGG

-1500 VGVAPGVR
+1500 AGAASGVR

-1520 VLRCARSRTTVTAA
+1520 VLRCARSRTTFTAA

-1563 GGVSAAPA
+1563 GG
-1571 APAAPADL
+1571 APAAPADPEGPVGL
-1579 AGLEGQV
+1579 AAPAGSEGPARLADSADLADPEGQL
-1586 APAASEG
+1586 AP
-1593 QVAPADPA
+1593 VDPA
-1601 HATWMATTVFR
+1601 RATWMATTVFR

-1625 VRPVPGEALQRLVL
+1625 VRPVPGEAFQRLVL

-1714 ERAGSTDAAGAGSGA
+1714 GQAGSTDAAGADSGA

-1743 PGGAPV
+1743 SSSAPV
-1749 HGAPGGAAARGAPGA
+1749 HGAPGGAAARGASGA
-1764 GRASSPTAGPGRTGA
+1764 GRASSPTAGSGRAGA
-1779 AVGLIAFYPSDS
+1779 AVGPIAFYPSDS
-1791 PLAPVIGP
+1791 PLAPVISP

-1812 ASGAGG
+1812 PSGAGG
-1818 AGSVS
+1818 AGSGS
-1823 ASSVNAAGGAGA
+1823 ASA
-1835 SAEGTSAGTGSTS
+1835 SAGDT
-1848 AGAGGAGVTG
+1848 GVTG

-1897 SSRRRRGRLTGLARA
+1897 SSRRRRGRLTGLARV
-1912 ASSSGIATGPWA
+1912 ASSSGIAMGPWA

-1929 TPVPGAPGSGWS
+1929 TPVPGAPGSGWA
-1941 GALGVPRT
+1941 GAPGAPRT

-1991 GLTPLAP
+1991 GLTSLAP

-2036 APAESPDASGS
+2036 APAEGPGASGS
-2047 ALSDEVDGDTALVR
+2047 TFSDEVDGDTALVR

-2069 APGSPEQERA
+2069 VPGSPGQERA
-2079 VRRAEADAVVLDAR
+2079 MRRAEADVVVLDAR

-2156 DADELERAVAAL
+2156 DADELERAVAVL

-2219 LNPYGRG
+2219 LNPYGQS

>member
-12 AWFASAFPGGPTPVQ
+12 TWFASAFPGGPTPVQ

-72 PRDGHGPTGRP
+72 PQDGHGPTGRP

-130 TAAAAELGSPA
+130 TAAAAGLGSPA

-211 ALSLERLDNLLKRPA
+211 ALSLERLDNLLDRPA

-268 PVADMTRVPATAD
+268 PVSDMTRVPATAD

-295 RGGRGGWGDR
+295 RGGRGSWGDR

-389 GPASPS
+389 GPVGPS

-406 AGPGGTTASRGNG
+406 AGPGGTTSSSGNG

-424 TTASIWPHIEEA
+424 MTASIWPHIEGA

-475 EGLGRSGGAS
+475 EGLGRSGGA
-485 REDEA
+485 
-490 IGAVGGAGESG
+490 GG
-501 ASREEPLAG
+501 EEPLAG

-521 ITVEPTALTGAPSG
+521 ITFEPTVLTGAPSG
-535 SARAAAVDADS
+535 PARAAAVDADS

-564 PARHHESWEMARAC
+564 PARHHESWEMARAS
-578 GSPAPAEP
+578 GSPASPRP

-643 SLELGIDVG
+643 SLELGIDMG

-742 YATVR
+742 YAAVR

-905 VEGAGAGTASAVV
+905 VEGVGAGTVSAVV
-918 TGPLAQ
+918 TGP
-924 PDGPAVQPANSGASP
+924 S
-939 DAGAGPLAQL
+939 
-949 AGPAVQ
+949 VQ
-955 PANPGAASAGPLA
+955 PANPGAVVTGPSAA
-968 RPDAGAG
+968 PD
-975 PAAVP
+975 
-980 ALVSRLAAAGLDAS
+980 LVSRLAAAGLDAS

-1005 QRAATGVVPSDT
+1005 QRAATGVLPSDT
-1017 ALVLERCEDDSGSL
+1017 VLVLERCEDESGSL

-1061 EPQVVAAD
+1061 EPQVVVAD

-1135 LQRVKAGQ
+1135 LQRIKAGQ

-1172 ALACLM
+1172 ALASLM
-1178 ERIAAGAVRVVEV
+1178 ERIAAGAVRVVEA
-1191 TTRTPSPFAHPL
+1191 TTRVPSPFAHPL

-1243 AGLLDAGVLA
+1243 AELLDAGVLA
-1253 QVEAELQRLAPG
+1253 RVEAELQRLAPG

-1280 ELGPLTAAEVAQRL
+1280 ELGPLTAAEVSRRL
-1294 AWPDDGGG
+1294 AWPDGGG
-1302 SPDPAGSEAA
+1302 DGPDPAGSEVAVGAAGAMTVGGVVGGVAGGTGAVSKAAGPAGAADAEAGSEAA
-1312 VGAAGATDAGAVV
+1312 VG
-1325 GGTGAVKAAGPAST
+1325 
-1339 ADAGTGAGC
+1339 
-1348 EAVVAGAA
+1348 VARAA
-1356 DAGAVGAA
+1356 DAGAGAVGSA

-1373 AAGVVGDEAAGPA
+1373 AAGVVGDEAAGPTSATDAGAGSEAAGPA

-1394 GTAVASGAVEPGA
+1394 GTAVASGAVESGA

-1412 QAVRMAQELLD
+1412 QAVRAAQELLD

-1500 VGVAPGVR
+1500 AGAASGVR

-1520 VLRCARSRTTVTAA
+1520 VLRCARSRTTFTAA

-1571 APAAPADL
+1571 DL
-1579 AGLEGQV
+1579 AGLEGQA

-1593 QVAPADPA
+1593 QVALADPA

-1749 HGAPGGAAARGAPGA
+1749 HGAPGGAAARGVPGA

-1799 LLTDEDAAGAGAW
+1799 LLTDEDAAGASAW
-1812 ASGAGG
+1812 VSGAGG
-1818 AGSVS
+1818 A
-1823 ASSVNAAGGAGA
+1823 
-1835 SAEGTSAGTGSTS
+1835 SAGTGSTS

-1883 ALQAGAAPARQRRV
+1883 ALRAGAAPARQRRV

-1912 ASSSGIATGPWA
+1912 ASSSGIAAGPQA
-1924 ATTPG
+1924 ATA
-1929 TPVPGAPGSGWS
+1929 PGAS
-1941 GALGVPRT
+1941 GAGWAGTLGAPRT

-2047 ALSDEVDGDTALVR
+2047 TPSDEVDGDTALVR

-2069 APGSPEQERA
+2069 APGSPEREHA
-2079 VRRAEADAVVLDAR
+2079 MRRAEADVVVLDAR

-2156 DADELERAVAAL
+2156 DADELERAVAVL
-2168 AGVERAAAART
+2168 AGAERAAAART
-2179 GRMPRRVVERLNGV
+2179 GRMPRRVVERLNGI

-2198 GVGELL
+2198 GVCEFL

-2213 RGMRLR
+2213 RGMHLR